1 MYALV
6 VNIKIIMNRY
16 FAVIMVGFA
25 IIVITEQVNF
35 EYIVVMT
42 ATMTTTSQLST
53 ASYCCPSQEYFQE
66 KRQDF
71 NLTAKGYSNKKTDL
85 LNVRHPYFGTNHIE
99 EINSKQLDFYFALK
113 MYLVLALLNSNQ
125 FCQV

>member
-42 ATMTTTSQLST
+42 ATMTTTS
-53 ASYCCPSQEYFQE
+53 
-66 KRQDF
+66 
-71 NLTAKGYSNKKTDL
+71 
-85 LNVRHPYFGTNHIE
+85 
-99 EINSKQLDFYFALK
+99 
-113 MYLVLALLNSNQ
+113 
-125 FCQV
+125 